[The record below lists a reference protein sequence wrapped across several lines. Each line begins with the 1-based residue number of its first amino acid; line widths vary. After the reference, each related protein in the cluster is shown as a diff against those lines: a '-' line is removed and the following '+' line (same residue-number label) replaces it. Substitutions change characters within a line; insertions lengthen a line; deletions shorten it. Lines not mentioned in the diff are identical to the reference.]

1 MSDFIPIVSNSPPP
15 IDITDDEDDFTDFRA
30 ANDHWES
37 DEDLNSIP
45 PPIPDVSDSDFDSPV
60 KKIHPKSFPEFLTEN
75 GENFGSSDVMVVDNN
90 DKKPESFIFADPH
103 SFKESKIK
111 QNGDVLSI
119 VDTIESSVCVV
130 NGIQEKDEHVEK
142 NEPKSEEINPDS
154 DQYNVNNT
162 EHFEA
167 TLENTQQVS
176 EHTGS
181 DTDFGDFGA
190 FEDATHHAESSV
202 SAINVEPIIF
212 VSSEIDNS
220 EELGNV
226 GTSDKEK
233 STTIIEVESSAEKLD
248 NDQPEVLKESAHIA
262 VIEGSALEA
271 DCEERNIET
280 SANTDNPEIKTEH
293 TVSDTDFGDFGAF
306 EDATHHAESSV
317 SAINVEPNIFV
328 ASEIDNSDEL
338 GNVGTSDKEELTTII
353 EAESSAEKLGNDQPE
368 MPKEFSPIAVIEDV
382 ALEADC
388 EGENIE
394 TSANTDD
401 PEIKTSHITDD
412 SINLNGKPNNLIS
425 NEIEFVSEENGDTFL
440 TDDKETE
447 KVSQNSESVEEL
459 SKVSEDFV
467 EIEDNFANFQIAPTI
482 AEKTESENDD
492 FNDFANFESFPT
504 VAEVP
509 VAENSSFNAFDE
521 NTITPPEFVNECN
534 DFAAFS
540 SPTNQDFS
548 ETNETEESLPDND
561 DFGDFG
567 SAENQHFKA
576 EFENSGSEDRGTDDG
591 NDFGDFG
598 SFEESTFPAAVTIK
612 ETSVSLKESLDLF
625 KEVSNLKLW
634 FPIEEK
640 STGNTEE
647 DTDTGNT
654 VVIKQVHDHVED
666 DILDIYVQD
675 SPVSNNNSVNRPSAL
690 WDLLED
696 VDNAI
701 ALKFQWN
708 GSDHNRR
715 LIKSLGIKTQNILFS
730 GTAKPYYVPT
740 YASGLG
746 LLEPSKELKPV
757 SAAEKITAISPTD
770 KVAPVDGDAVWETET
785 GGSKHVV
792 TDACHTGVGG
802 VATSSVLDSC
812 SLDLD
817 FFDKPSSNASSHKNK
832 SDQDKIDPEL
842 LQLAMKVTPDTN
854 PKKPDPLSKILASL
868 GVASSRKTT
877 NAEDEDISEE
887 GRKVLQKLPDLS
899 FMRSTVL
906 MFPLQSKISTTD

>member
-45 PPIPDVSDSDFDSPV
+45 PPMPDVSDSDFDSPV
-60 KKIHPKSFPEFLTEN
+60 KKILPNSFPEVLTEN
-75 GENFGSSDVMVVDNN
+75 GESFKSSDVTVVDDN

-103 SFKESKIK
+103 TFKESKIK
-111 QNGDVLSI
+111 QNGEVLSI
-119 VDTIESSVCVV
+119 VDTIESSVCAV
-130 NGIQEKDEHVEK
+130 NSIQETNEHMEK
-142 NEPKSEEINPDS
+142 YEPESTEISPDS
-154 DQYNVNNT
+154 DQYNVNST
-162 EHFEA
+162 DQSEA
-167 TLENTQQVS
+167 TLENTQQVPQ
-176 EHTGS
+176 HTGS

-190 FEDATHHAESSV
+190 FKDATHNVESSI
-202 SAINVEPIIF
+202 STINVEPDIS

-220 EELGNV
+220 EEVGNV
-226 GTSDKEK
+226 GTLDKEK
-233 STTIIEVESSAEKLD
+233 SITNIEAESSVEQFD
-248 NDQPEVLKESAHIA
+248 NDQPEVPRESAPTT
-262 VIEGSALEA
+262 VIKDITSEA
-271 DCEERNIET
+271 DCE
-280 SANTDNPEIKTEH
+280 
-293 TVSDTDFGDFGAF
+293 
-306 EDATHHAESSV
+306 
-317 SAINVEPNIFV
+317 
-328 ASEIDNSDEL
+328 DENL
-338 GNVGTSDKEELTTII
+338 
-353 EAESSAEKLGNDQPE
+353 
-368 MPKEFSPIAVIEDV
+368 
-382 ALEADC
+382 
-388 EGENIE
+388 E

-401 PEIKTSHITDD
+401 PKTNTCHGTDY
-412 SINLNGKPNNLIS
+412 SVNQNEKPDNLIS
-425 NEIEFVSEENGDTFL
+425 NEDEFVSKENSDTFV
-440 TDDKETE
+440 TNDKETE
-447 KVSQNSESVEEL
+447 KVSQNSESVEEF

-467 EIEDNFANFQIAPTI
+467 ETEDNFANFQIAPTI
-482 AEKTESENDD
+482 AEKTESDNDD

-504 VAEVP
+504 GSEAP
-509 VAENSSFNAFDE
+509 VAANNSFNAFDE
-521 NTITPPEFVNECN
+521 NTTNAPEFVNESN
-534 DFAAFS
+534 DFAAFA

-548 ETNETEESLPDND
+548 ETNEIENPTDND

-567 SAENQHFKA
+567 SAENQYFKA
-576 EFENSGSEDRGTDDG
+576 EFENSGTEDRSTDDG

-598 SFEESTFPAAVTIK
+598 SFEENTFPAAVTLK
-612 ETSVSLKESLDLF
+612 EISVSLKESLDLVF

-634 FPIEEK
+634 FPVQEK

-654 VVIKQVHDHVED
+654 AVIKQVHDHIED

-675 SPVSNNNSVNRPSAL
+675 SPVTNNNSVNKPSAL

-715 LIKSLGIKTQNILFS
+715 LIESLGIKTQNILFS

-785 GGSKHVV
+785 
-792 TDACHTGVGG
+792 
-802 VATSSVLDSC
+802 
-812 SLDLD
+812 
-817 FFDKPSSNASSHKNK
+817 
-832 SDQDKIDPEL
+832 DQDKIDPEL

-868 GVASSRKTT
+868 GVASSRKTM
-877 NAEDEDISEE
+877 NAEEDEDISEE

>member
-45 PPIPDVSDSDFDSPV
+45 PPMPDVSDSDFDSPV
-60 KKIHPKSFPEFLTEN
+60 KKILPNSFPEVLTEN
-75 GENFGSSDVMVVDNN
+75 GESFKSSDVTVVDDN

-103 SFKESKIK
+103 TFKESKIK
-111 QNGDVLSI
+111 QNGEVLSI
-119 VDTIESSVCVV
+119 VDTIESSVCAV
-130 NGIQEKDEHVEK
+130 NSIQETNEHMEK
-142 NEPKSEEINPDS
+142 YEPESTEISPDS
-154 DQYNVNNT
+154 DQYNVNST
-162 EHFEA
+162 DQSEA
-167 TLENTQQVS
+167 TLENTQQVPQ
-176 EHTGS
+176 HTGS

-190 FEDATHHAESSV
+190 FKDATHNVESSI
-202 SAINVEPIIF
+202 STINVEPDIS

-220 EELGNV
+220 EEVGNV
-226 GTSDKEK
+226 GTLDKEK
-233 STTIIEVESSAEKLD
+233 SITNIEAESSVEQFD
-248 NDQPEVLKESAHIA
+248 NDQPEVPRESAPTT
-262 VIEGSALEA
+262 VIKDITSEA
-271 DCEERNIET
+271 DCE
-280 SANTDNPEIKTEH
+280 
-293 TVSDTDFGDFGAF
+293 
-306 EDATHHAESSV
+306 
-317 SAINVEPNIFV
+317 
-328 ASEIDNSDEL
+328 DENL
-338 GNVGTSDKEELTTII
+338 
-353 EAESSAEKLGNDQPE
+353 
-368 MPKEFSPIAVIEDV
+368 
-382 ALEADC
+382 
-388 EGENIE
+388 E

-401 PEIKTSHITDD
+401 PKTNTCHGTDY
-412 SINLNGKPNNLIS
+412 SVNQNEKPDNLIS
-425 NEIEFVSEENGDTFL
+425 NEDEFVSKENSDTFV
-440 TDDKETE
+440 TNDKETE
-447 KVSQNSESVEEL
+447 KVSQNSESVEEF

-467 EIEDNFANFQIAPTI
+467 ETEDNFANFQIAPTI
-482 AEKTESENDD
+482 AEKTESDNDD

-504 VAEVP
+504 GSEAP
-509 VAENSSFNAFDE
+509 VAANNSFNAFDE
-521 NTITPPEFVNECN
+521 NTTNAPEFVNESN
-534 DFAAFS
+534 DFAAFA

-548 ETNETEESLPDND
+548 ETNEIENPTDND

-567 SAENQHFKA
+567 SAENQYFKA
-576 EFENSGSEDRGTDDG
+576 EFENSGTEDRSTDDG

-598 SFEESTFPAAVTIK
+598 SFEENTFPAAVTLK
-612 ETSVSLKESLDLF
+612 EISVSLKESLDLVF

-634 FPIEEK
+634 FPVQEK

-654 VVIKQVHDHVED
+654 AVIKQVHDHIED

-675 SPVSNNNSVNRPSAL
+675 SPVTNNNSVNKPSAL

-715 LIKSLGIKTQNILFS
+715 LIESLGIKTQNILFS

-817 FFDKPSSNASSHKNK
+817 FFDKPSPNASSHKNK

-868 GVASSRKTT
+868 GVASSRKTM
-877 NAEDEDISEE
+877 NAEEDEDISEE